1 VNSTSR
7 RRIAKFIAAQLVAG
21 ESPKRI
27 ARVLAAYLSSN
38 HQMRQS
44 NLIIRDIETELVK
57 NYQHLS
63 VDITSARALTTETRD
78 ALVDMLKAA
87 TGAKT
92 VELSERVDGDLLGG
106 VIVRTPEAE
115 MDASLKKKLTRLRA
129 I

>member
-1 VNSTSR
+1 MNSTSR

-21 ESPKRI
+21 ESPRRI
-27 ARVLAAYLSSN
+27 AKVLAAYLSSN

-44 NLIIRDIETELVK
+44 ELIIRDIETELA
-57 NYQHLS
+57 NSYQHLS
-63 VDITSARALTTETRD
+63 ADIASARTLTTETRN
-78 ALVDMLKAA
+78 ALVAMLKLE

>member
-1 VNSTSR
+1 MNSTSR

-78 ALVDMLKAA
+78 ALVDMLKAE

-92 VELSERVDGDLLGG
+92 VELSERVDDDLLGG

>member
-1 VNSTSR
+1 MNSTSR
-7 RRIAKFIAAQLVAG
+7 RRIATFIAAQLVAG

-27 ARVLAAYLSSN
+27 AKVLAAYLSSN

-44 NLIIRDIETELVK
+44 GLIIRDIETELAN
-57 NYQHLS
+57 NYRHLS
-63 VDITSARALTTETRD
+63 VDIASARALTTETRD
-78 ALVDMLKAA
+78 ILVAMLKAE

-92 VELSERVDGDLLGG
+92 VELSERVDGNLLGG
-106 VIVRTPEAE
+106 VVVRTPEAE

>member
-1 VNSTSR
+1 MNSTSR

-78 ALVDMLKAA
+78 VLVDMLKAE

-129 I
+129 V

>member
-1 VNSTSR
+1 MNSTSR

-78 ALVDMLKAA
+78 ALVDMLKAE

-92 VELSERVDGDLLGG
+92 VELS
-106 VIVRTPEAE
+106 
-115 MDASLKKKLTRLRA
+115 
-129 I
+129 